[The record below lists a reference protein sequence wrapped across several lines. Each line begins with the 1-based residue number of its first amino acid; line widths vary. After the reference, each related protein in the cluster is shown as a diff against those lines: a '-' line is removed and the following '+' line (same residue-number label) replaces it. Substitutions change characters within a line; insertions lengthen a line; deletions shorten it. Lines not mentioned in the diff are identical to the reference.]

1 MCIRDSDSANWDR
14 VHTLPFDDFDGG
26 EVGWVS
32 HEVADKDAETHDD
45 IIIGKSQLE
54 SVAAFMQK
62 LEVEKRDI
70 DRQILMNH
78 YEGRSAPWIVGKL
91 GLTIT
96 PRSLRRTIQRL
107 EKEAREYCNP
117 TLFDT
122 GEQ

>member
-1 MCIRDSDSANWDR
+1 MQGSLFGVCKSHSIIIYRD
-14 VHTLPFDDFDGG
+14 
-26 EVGWVS
+26 
-32 HEVADKDAETHDD
+32 EVADPETESHDD
-45 IIIGKSQLE
+45 IVIRKSQLE
-54 SVAAFMQK
+54 SVAAFMKK
-62 LEVEKRDI
+62 LEDENRDI
-70 DRQILMNH
+70 DRQILMDH